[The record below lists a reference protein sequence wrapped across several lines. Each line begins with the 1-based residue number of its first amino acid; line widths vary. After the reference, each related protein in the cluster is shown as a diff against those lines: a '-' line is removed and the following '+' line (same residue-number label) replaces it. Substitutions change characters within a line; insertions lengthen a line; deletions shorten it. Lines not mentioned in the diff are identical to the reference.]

1 MSKIKSYLGF
11 CQKAGDLVIGYNN
24 LEKTKKGVFLIM
36 VDISLGENTLKKV
49 KKFAEHFKCD
59 LCKAEYLKLYHYD
72 GIEIC
77 EECLLKQFE
86 VVEGSDEW

>member
-1 MSKIKSYLGF
+1 MRYYETECVSCGF
-11 CQKAGDLVIGYNN
+11 PCMG
-24 LEKTKKGVFLIM
+24 KGCPYYRV
-36 VDISLGENTLKKV
+36 
-49 KKFAEHFKCD
+49 EHFKCD
-59 LCKAEYLKLYHYD
+59 LCKEEDVKLYHYD